1 MQESSNEKLYK
12 KSSIGIVN
20 TRIPKFSESL
30 YQTGGDTESNNP
42 VKTPLTNKK
51 GPKEIRIKLIKKTEN
66 HG

>member
-1 MQESSNEKLYK
+1 M
-12 KSSIGIVN
+12 GIVIK
-20 TRIPKFSESL
+20 RIPRFSESL

-51 GPKEIRIKLIKKTEN
+51 GPKEIRIKLYKKTVN